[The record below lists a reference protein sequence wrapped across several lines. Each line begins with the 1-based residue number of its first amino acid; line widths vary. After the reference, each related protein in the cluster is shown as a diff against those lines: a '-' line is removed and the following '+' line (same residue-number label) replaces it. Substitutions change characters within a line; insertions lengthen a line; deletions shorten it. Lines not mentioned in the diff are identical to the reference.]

1 MKSPITGKE
10 MPLCREKRR
19 AEFRKESFEI
29 VFHFYKCED
38 SGEQFTTT
46 ELDELNLAQLH
57 NQYRY
62 SNNIPFTDEI
72 AKVRNKYQVSAS
84 SMSEILGLGV
94 NTYRNYEVG
103 EIPSKANA
111 KLISLAD
118 NPNYFKELVKSC
130 TTLKENDRKKILK
143 RADTLINKNEE
154 QFPTT
159 AVLDYIFGSD
169 NKGKLTG
176 FKKPNAE
183 KLAQM
188 VLFFAE
194 RMKPY
199 KTKMNKL
206 LFYADFLNFRNSAF
220 SISGMQYIAIDHG
233 PVPDNFQSIFEYL
246 SNEGYIKREIQ
257 HFPSGKEGT
266 IFATSD
272 KHKFDASLFTDA
284 EMEILNGVANK
295 FKDISASDIK
305 EISHLEQGWIKNENN
320 KSAINYEYA
329 FDMDGQAIHR

>member
-10 MPLCREKRR
+10 MSLSREKRR
-19 AEFRKESFEI
+19 VEFRKESFEI
-29 VFHFYKCED
+29 VFHYYKCED

-46 ELDELNLAQLH
+46 ELDELNLAQLY

-62 SNNIPFTDEI
+62 GNNIPFTDEI
-72 AKVRNKYQVSAS
+72 AKVREKYQVPAS
-84 SMSEILGLGV
+84 TMSEILGFGV
-94 NTYRNYEVG
+94 NTYRNYEAG

-111 KLISLAD
+111 KLISLAG
-118 NPNYFKELVKSC
+118 NPNHFKELVKSC
-130 TTLKENDRKKILK
+130 TTLKENDRKKILR
-143 RADTLINKNEE
+143 RADHLINKNEE
-154 QFPTT
+154 QFPAT
-159 AVLDYIFGSD
+159 VVRDYIFGSD

-194 RMKPY
+194 KLKPY

-220 SISGMQYIAIDHG
+220 SISGMQYVAIDHG

-246 SNEGYIKREIQ
+246 SNEEYIKREIK
-257 HFPSGKEGT
+257 HFQSGKEGT
-266 IFATSD
+266 MFIPSE
-272 KHKFDASLFTDA
+272 KNKFDSSLFSDS
-284 EMEILNGVANK
+284 ELKILNEVAHL
-295 FKDISASDIK
+295 FKDVSAVDIK
-305 EISHLEQGWIKNENN
+305 EISHLEQAWIKNENN
-320 KSAINYEYA
+320 KAAISYEYA
-329 FDMDGQAIHR
+329 FELGER